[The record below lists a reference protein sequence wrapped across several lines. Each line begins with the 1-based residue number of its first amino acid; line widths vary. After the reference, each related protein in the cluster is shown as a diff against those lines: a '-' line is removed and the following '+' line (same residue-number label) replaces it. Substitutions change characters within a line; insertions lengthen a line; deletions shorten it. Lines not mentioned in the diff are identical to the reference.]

1 MSFDKFEKLEESIEK
16 YSKVC
21 IDKDNNVVVNEE
33 CNRLLLHL
41 QRNLLPKSRNSNLTN
56 SKFENKKWLVWDL
69 NPRVRIHQN
78 LSLTP

>member
-1 MSFDKFEKLEESIEK
+1 MPFDRLEEIIEK
-16 YSKVC
+16 YSTVC

-33 CNRLLLHL
+33 CNRLLLYL
-41 QRNLLPKSRNSNLTN
+41 QRNLLPKSQNSNLTN

>member
-1 MSFDKFEKLEESIEK
+1 MPFDKLEEIIEK
-16 YSKVC
+16 YSTVC

-33 CNRLLLHL
+33 CNRLLLYL
-41 QRNLLPKSRNSNLTN
+41 QRNLLPKSQNSSLTN

>member
-56 SKFENKKWLVWDL
+56 SKFENKK
-69 NPRVRIHQN
+69 
-78 LSLTP
+78 

>member
-1 MSFDKFEKLEESIEK
+1 MPFDKLEEIIEK
-16 YSKVC
+16 YSTVC

-33 CNRLLLHL
+33 CNRLLLYL
-41 QRNLLPKSRNSNLTN
+41 QRNLLPKSQNINLTN